1 MLKMDHKKIDSKQAG
16 FSLIE
21 TLVALSITSLI
32 CLAVVQTYPI
42 FASNISTSFI
52 HYQID
57 RDVSRVLTNM
67 EKDFRRI
74 GYCIGSCKG
83 SAITIAAAVGE
94 AQRSCIIYSY
104 DQDLDGKW
112 TRTKKQR
119 ADYFAYRLRNGR
131 LESTRGTAS
140 CHDTHGNSLF
150 DPTLLQVDKLQYSLL
165 QDSHLLT
172 LDLSVRALHRANK
185 TFDYRLVVYLRN
197 LV

>member
-1 MLKMDHKKIDSKQAG
+1 MSKVNRKRMDSKQAG
-16 FSLIE
+16 FSLLE
-21 TLVALSITSLI
+21 TLVALSITSLV

-57 RDVSRVLTNM
+57 RDVSKVLTNM

-74 GYCIGSCKG
+74 GYCVENCKG
-83 SAITIAAAVGE
+83 SPITIASEAGE
-94 AQRSCIIYSY
+94 AERSCIIYSY
-104 DQDLDGKW
+104 DQDLNGKW
-112 TRTKKQR
+112 TGTKTKR
-119 ADYFAYRLRNGR
+119 ADYFTYRLRKGR
-131 LESTRGTAS
+131 LESTRGTPV
-140 CHDTHGNSLF
+140 CNDDHGNSLF

-172 LDLSVRALHRANK
+172 MELRVRALHQANK